1 MQYMIKT
8 IASASLSLLFA
19 TAVHAQTPRFQPAPP
34 LEQGHSHNDYW
45 RPHPLF
51 DALQI
56 GFKSVEADVFLIDS
70 TLQVGHERA
79 ALRPDRTLQSLY
91 LDPLRQL
98 SGQHYIKPAELWL
111 YVDIKNDGPATYA
124 QLQQV
129 LSRYRALLSTPQQPR
144 PGGVRVILTGD
155 YPRQQ
160 VLADSN
166 RLVFLDGQLTDL
178 QPDLAAAIPAVNG
191 NWKKTFRWDGV
202 GKIPAAEVAR
212 LRQLNDQAVRTGQKV
227 RFWDLPAA
235 TAAQRQA
242 VWRELLRYP
251 ALLVGA
257 DELTELKEVIDAQR
271 GSAPYK

>member
-1 MQYMIKT
+1 MIKT
-8 IASASLSLLFA
+8 IASASLSLLFV

-51 DALQI
+51 DALQL

-79 ALRPDRTLQSLY
+79 ALHPSRTLQSLY

-98 SGQHYIKPAELWL
+98 NGQFYTKPAELWL
-111 YVDIKNDGPATYA
+111 YVDFKNDGPATYA
-124 QLQQV
+124 RLHQI
-129 LSRYRALLSTPQQPR
+129 LSRYRNMLSTPQQPR
-144 PGGVRVILTGD
+144 PSGVRVILTGG

-160 VLADSN
+160 ILADPN

-178 QPDLAAAIPAVNG
+178 QPELAANIPAVNG
-191 NWKKTFRWDGV
+191 NWKKTFQWDGV
-202 GKIPAAEVAR
+202 GPMPAAEAAR
-212 LRQLNDQAVRTGQKV
+212 LRQLNNHAVRSGQKI

-257 DELTELKEVIDAQR
+257 DELSELKQVVDNQR
-271 GSAPYK
+271 GAASRK

>member
-1 MQYMIKT
+1 MIKT
-8 IASASLSLLFA
+8 IASAVLTALLLT
-19 TAVHAQTPRFQPAPP
+19 TAAHAQTPRFQPALS

-51 DALQI
+51 DALQL

-98 SGQHYIKPAELWL
+98 NGQYYTKPAELWL
-111 YVDIKNDGPATYA
+111 YVDFKNDGPATYA
-124 QLQQV
+124 RLKQV
-129 LSRYRALLSTPQQPR
+129 LGRYRELLSTPQQPR
-144 PGGVRVILTGD
+144 PGGVRVMLTGG

-160 VLADSN
+160 VLAEPD

-178 QPDLAAAIPAVNG
+178 QPELAAAIPAVNAD
-191 NWKKTFRWDGV
+191 WQKTFRWDGV
-202 GKIPAAEVAR
+202 GQMPAAEATR
-212 LRQLNDQAVRTGQKV
+212 LRQLNDQAVRTSQKV

-242 VWRELLRYP
+242 VWQELLRYP

-257 DELTELKEVIDAQR
+257 DELSELKQVIDAQR
-271 GSAPYK
+271 NATSRK

>member
-1 MQYMIKT
+1 MLMIKT
-8 IASASLSLLFA
+8 IASALLGIVL
-19 TAVHAQTPRFQPAPP
+19 TAAHAQTPRFQPAPP

-45 RPHPLF
+45 RTHPLF
-51 DALQI
+51 DALQL

-79 ALRPDRTLQSLY
+79 ALRPDQTLQSLY

-98 SGQHYIKPAELWL
+98 NGHYYTKPAELWL
-111 YVDIKNDGPATYA
+111 YVDFKNDGPATYA
-124 QLQQV
+124 QLHKV
-129 LSRYRALLSTPQQPR
+129 LSRYRELLSTPGKPR
-144 PGGVRVILTGD
+144 AGGVRVILTGG

-160 VLADSN
+160 ILADPN

-178 QPDLAAAIPAVNG
+178 QPSLAANIPAVNG

-202 GKIPAAEVAR
+202 GSMPAAEAAR

-235 TAAQRQA
+235 SAAQRQA

-257 DELTELKEVIDAQR
+257 DELTELKQVIDAQK
-271 GSAPYK
+271 GAAPRK